1 MYFFFLTFRWFSHY
15 WRSTAMPWCCNT
27 TQLNIYYLHS
37 ISTQQRDLFFPGRG
51 GGTQVCRSCIDWQ
64 LSRYFTHLD
73 THRHAVV
80 NIILITLKE
89 KSFQTETST
98 VSFMFCL
105 RWCGSSSWCEQD
117 KTHSTSHNIRY
128 SQLKWKERERYGE
141 RDVLC
146 VSNCCLDMWL
156 TREHCIR
163 GYTEVNSPVCHK
175 FRPTALSWSTQQ
187 RSHDRLSA
195 QYFFLPPSS
204 FDWFKIMVVLLTVSP
219 A

>member
-1 MYFFFLTFRWFSHY
+1 MHR
-15 WRSTAMPWCCNT
+15 
-27 TQLNIYYLHS
+27 
-37 ISTQQRDLFFPGRG
+37 
-51 GGTQVCRSCIDWQ
+51 DWQ
-64 LSRYFTHLD
+64 LS
-73 THRHAVV
+73 
-80 NIILITLKE
+80 
-89 KSFQTETST
+89 
-98 VSFMFCL
+98 

-219 A
+219 AWLTPLALVGSSAWLLSWFFNPHCPPDSPGDIWPLCLAVMTFGVL